1 MYEKA
6 VEKITTE
13 MNANEHHPY
22 VQVIG
27 QFLLRH
33 LEQHP
38 EHAKNI
44 LAEGKT
50 ILKSLDTMRRYAE
63 TKRVGNVAVIS
74 DADGFGIVLQYF
86 DCWDGKPFE
95 IPPEPQPPVRIAAP
109 TRTASTKPVPTSKKS
124 PAPALTQL
132 SLFDEDEMEGSEAL

>member
-6 VEKITTE
+6 VEKITAE

-27 QFLLRH
+27 RFLLVH

-38 EHAKNI
+38 EHAKN
-44 LAEGKT
+44 LLEEEKT

-63 TKRVGNVAVIS
+63 TQRVGNVAVIS

-95 IPPEPQPPVRIAAP
+95 IPPDPQPPARVAAP
-109 TRTASTKPVPTSKKS
+109 TRVTSAKSAQASKKS
-124 PAPALTQL
+124 TAPALTQL
-132 SLFDEDEMEGSEAL
+132 SLFDDAEGGEAL

>member
-6 VEKITTE
+6 VEKITLE

-27 QFLLRH
+27 RFLLAH

-38 EHAKNI
+38 EHAENI

-86 DCWDGKPFE
+86 ECWDGEPFD
-95 IPPEPQPPVRIAAP
+95 IPPEPQPPARP
-109 TRTASTKPVPTSKKS
+109 TTPPRTATAKSTTTAKHSH
-124 PAPALTQL
+124 APAVTQL
-132 SLFDEDEMEGSEAL
+132 SLFDDAEGGEAL

>member
-6 VEKITTE
+6 VEKITLE

-27 QFLLRH
+27 RFLLAH

-38 EHAKNI
+38 EHAERI

-50 ILKSLDTMRRYAE
+50 ILKSLDAMRRYAE

-86 DCWDGKPFE
+86 ECWDGEPFD
-95 IPPEPQPPVRIAAP
+95 IPPEPQPPARP
-109 TRTASTKPVPTSKKS
+109 TTPPRTATAKSTTTAKHSH
-124 PAPALTQL
+124 APAVTQL
-132 SLFDEDEMEGSEAL
+132 SLFDDAEGGEAL

>member
-38 EHAKNI
+38 EHEEHPRGRENHP
-44 LAEGKT
+44 
-50 ILKSLDTMRRYAE
+50 
-63 TKRVGNVAVIS
+63 
-74 DADGFGIVLQYF
+74 Q
-86 DCWDGKPFE
+86 KP
-95 IPPEPQPPVRIAAP
+95 
-109 TRTASTKPVPTSKKS
+109 
-124 PAPALTQL
+124 
-132 SLFDEDEMEGSEAL
+132 